1 MQEQRPLPGAFTH
14 STHETFLEI
23 NVLETKIPD
32 LRLKLASEETRD
44 RHDNPISL
52 ICVEMRL
59 KNRCHTDILGT
70 ELSLVEDAG

>member
-32 LRLKLASEETRD
+32 LRLKLASEEMRD

-59 KNRCHTDILGT
+59 KTRCYTDILGT